1 MTNPYLNSNLA
12 MLSAV
17 GTTAIILPWTE
28 PVTGGIADRDYTV
41 ESAQRTIQETSQQ
54 EPPTA
59 AGRARLWC
67 HRLLTIAAHNPPHL
81 L

>member
-1 MTNPYLNSNLA
+1 MTNPYLDSKLA
-12 MLSAV
+12 MLSV
-17 GTTAIILPWTE
+17 GTTAVTVPWTE
-28 PVTGGIADRDYTV
+28 RVTGGIADRDHTV
-41 ESAQRTIQETSQQ
+41 ESAQRTIREASQQ

-59 AGRARLWC
+59 AGRARSWC